1 MPTGASPLGVI
12 RAGRRADDEEAI
24 SVRGVNAQHHIRRD
38 HRRAD
43 IQRSARRARH
53 PIRIDLQQRG
63 QTRQRLLHVDLRHA
77 HALGRAIH
85 ALKVVA
91 RTEEIQTAVLAAIA
105 LHAFK
110 DFLRIVEHGA
120 GRIHHKRAI
129 GHHTGIMPAA
139 SLFIIH
145 DEHMIGKDLAK
156 AEFGFILRL
165 FFRIGCERH
174 RNVVHGRI
182 LHQSSVCRELWG
194 KNASNRSGSIVSPHV
209 HNVKRFRCRI
219 LRKCALF
226 CRKSAKSSHLFRHN
240 RAKLECFASYDT
252 ISREWTAIKKER
264 FRAPFETLFT
274 PDSP

>member
-1 MPTGASPLGVI
+1 MM
-12 RAGRRADDEEAI
+12 AGNPNLPAI
-24 SVRGVNAQHHIRRD
+24 TLTSIGLSHW
-38 HRRAD
+38 
-43 IQRSARRARH
+43 
-53 PIRIDLQQRG
+53 
-63 QTRQRLLHVDLRHA
+63 
-77 HALGRAIH
+77 
-85 ALKVVA
+85 
-91 RTEEIQTAVLAAIA
+91 
-105 LHAFK
+105 
-110 DFLRIVEHGA
+110 
-120 GRIHHKRAI
+120 AI
-129 GHHTGIMPAA
+129 GGYMPKYR
-139 SLFIIH
+139 S
-145 DEHMIGKDLAK
+145 IGKDLAK

-240 RAKLECFASYDT
+240 RAKLECFVSYDT
-252 ISREWTAIKKER
+252 ISREWAAIKKER

-274 PDSP
+274 PDSLSAFCCGSDGEACAAPWPRSDGCVRASR